1 MVPRALA
8 NHKNLRLTFRLAGN
22 WLNPIGLLHSSERPF
37 GEPPW
42 DVRNVLYPSRSIPP
56 DYRSWNF
63 IPNREHDALRFCS
76 FWILHNTTFDF
87 RISAV
92 FDLS

>member
-22 WLNPIGLLHSSERPF
+22 WLNPIGLLHSSERSI

-63 IPNREHDALRFCS
+63 IPNRVTRARCAQVLQLLDPSQH
-76 FWILHNTTFDF
+76 H
-87 RISAV
+87 V
-92 FDLS
+92 